1 MSGSGAYSVSPNYV
15 GVFVCLL
22 SFSFGVLCGLAG
34 WEGEIVGKEV
44 AISTKWTGRV

>member
-1 MSGSGAYSVSPNYV
+1 MRKETDHLVSVECF
-15 GVFVCLL
+15 VFVCLL

-44 AISTKWTGRV
+44 AISTK